1 MVRRPGYI
9 PKKRA
14 SGNRE
19 INRVLLVS
27 VEGNK
32 NNETEWN
39 YLQYWKNASA
49 RAICSKLQSKSIRK
63 DFTAQEL

>member
-32 NNETEWN
+32 NNETERN
-39 YLQYWKNASA
+39 YLQHWKSAKTKVRFASGNETDPE
-49 RAICSKLQSKSIRK
+49 KMM
-63 DFTAQEL
+63 